1 MGNTGVLEL
10 SHLFPL
16 FSPSIMIPIRIS
28 FLLLKKF
35 LLLAK
40 LDVLFKPVF
49 FIYTLSNS
57 IDNLNIFFYHY
68 H

>member
-16 FSPSIMIPIRIS
+16 FSPSIMIPIRHS

-40 LDVLFKPVF
+40 LDVLFRPVF
-49 FIYTLSNS
+49 FYLH
-57 IDNLNIFFYHY
+57 FV
-68 H
+68 